1 MLWGGR
7 FEDALDKAAMSF
19 SSSLSF
25 DKLLIEEEIIVSKAH
40 AKMLAKVGIINE
52 DESQTIIDGLDA
64 ILLKWKEGNL
74 EIDETKFEDIHSAVE
89 AFLFELIGDTAGKL
103 HSGRSRNDQ
112 IATIERLWV
121 IKSSKEI
128 INQIKEFI
136 LVLLDQAEQHV
147 ETIIPGYTHLQRAQ
161 PVSFAFHLLAY
172 VEMLKRDF
180 DRFENVIKECDE
192 CPMGS
197 AALAGSTLPLDREFI
212 AKELGFS
219 KPTENALD
227 TVSNRDFLLDFLNA
241 VNLCMIHL
249 SRLSEELI
257 LWTSIE
263 FNFVQLSDK
272 FTTGSSLM
280 PQKKN
285 PDMAE
290 LIRGKSGRVFGSY
303 TSLLT
308 LMKGLPLSYNRDM
321 QEDKE
326 PVFDSFFTLLNSLK
340 IMTGMIASMKIN
352 SSKFTDEL
360 KNDFSLATDLADW
373 LVLKRIPFREAH
385 SIIGNLVKKMEND
398 KVNFSEVSVDYLKGI
413 DTIFDDTALEIVQ
426 SENPLKNKKTYCSP
440 NPEFVKRQIENCR
453 SQISIFI

>member
-7 FEDALDKAAMSF
+7 FEDSLDKAAMSF

-25 DKLLIEEEIIVSKAH
+25 DKLLIKEEITVSKAH
-40 AKMLAKVGIINE
+40 AKMLAKVSIISE
-52 DESQTIIDGLDA
+52 KESQKIIEGLDV
-64 ILLKWKEGNL
+64 ILIKWKEGNL
-74 EIDETKFEDIHSAVE
+74 ELDENKFEDIHSAIE
-89 AFLFELIGDTAGKL
+89 AFLFDLIGDTAGKL

-121 IKSSKEI
+121 IKSCKKL
-128 INQIKEFI
+128 QGLIKDFI
-136 LVLLDQAEQHV
+136 TALLEQAEQQT
-147 ETIIPGYTHLQRAQ
+147 ETIIPGYTHQQRAQ

-172 VEMLKRDF
+172 VEMLKRDSE
-180 DRFENVIKECDE
+180 RFKNVIKECDE

-197 AALAGSTLPLDREFI
+197 AALAGSTLSLDREFI

-241 VNLCMIHL
+241 MNLTIMHL

-257 LWTSIE
+257 LWTSTE
-263 FNFVQLSDK
+263 FNFVKLSDK

-308 LMKGLPLSYNRDM
+308 MMKGLPLSYNRDM

-326 PVFDSFFTLLNSLK
+326 PVFDAFFTVMNSLR
-340 IMTGMIASMKIN
+340 IMVGMIATMKVN
-352 SSKFTDEL
+352 SSKFTNEL
-360 KNDFSLATDLADW
+360 RNDFSLATDLADW
-373 LVLKRIPFREAH
+373 LVLKGVPFRKAH
-385 SIIGNLVKKMEND
+385 SIIGKLLKKMEDD
-398 KVNFSEVSVDYLKGI
+398 KISFKEISTEYLKEI
-413 DTIFDDTALEIVQ
+413 NSVFDETALKVVQ
-426 SENPLKNKKTYCSP
+426 AETQLKNKRTFGSP
-440 NPEFVKRQIENCR
+440 NPEFVKKQID
-453 SQISIFI
+453 SLKLQF